1 MQYVA
6 LHLFHEF
13 LPPVQYDLINAAE
26 NMLLFSSHDIS
37 FIAREV
43 GYTDCSYFIRCYK
56 KLKGITPKQARKL
69 QLGR

>member
-1 MQYVA
+1 MQPKICFVFQPR
-6 LHLFHEF
+6 HL
-13 LPPVQYDLINAAE
+13 VYRA
-26 NMLLFSSHDIS
+26 
-37 FIAREV
+37 EV

>member
-1 MQYVA
+1 MQPKIC
-6 LHLFHEF
+6 FC
-13 LPPVQYDLINAAE
+13 
-26 NMLLFSSHDIS
+26 FSSHDIS

-56 KLKGITPKQARKL
+56 KLKGVTPKQARKL